1 MRFPGSHNCGFR
13 KLCTNLVYYPR
24 LHFCGVGMANL
35 NPRARCV
42 SAKELLAE
50 AYSPKSFLTEVDWR
64 QGQFFTTANLF
75 SGSAP
80 NWEAESAV
88 VQFKQQSPDRFVKWI
103 ADNSH
108 TSVNSAPGSSVL
120 AVMNTTSISS
130 LFQRVVTR
138 YSKMFK
144 RNAFMHCYLEEGM
157 ERMEFMEAEDNLRD
171 HVNEYQ
177 TDEATIGFEE
187 E

>member
-1 MRFPGSHNCGFR
+1 
-13 KLCTNLVYYPR
+13 
-24 LHFCGVGMANL
+24 MANL
-35 NPRARCV
+35 NPRARCL

-157 ERMEFMEAEDNLRD
+157 ERMEFIEAEDNLRD
-171 HVNEYQ
+171 HVNEYP
-177 TDEATIGFEE
+177 TNEATIGFEE